1 MAKIVYNIVNK
12 FKLKTMKYLCNL
24 DQNIN
29 HEFKSEMSRMHNID
43 EHLIHLLMT
52 RGIDTQE
59 KLNKFLHPNLT
70 DLYDPF
76 LFEDMQAAVE
86 LIEKHIAQNSKI
98 LIFGDYDVD
107 GISASAILIKYF
119 NSVGANVTNF
129 MPNRY
134 EDGYGLTIK
143 TIDKIFVS
151 SKPDLVITVD
161 CGITGV
167 EETEYIKSQGVDIL
181 VTDHHE
187 RGEVLPNCLII
198 NPKVSETYPFKALC
212 GAGVAFKLVQALAG
226 ITIASEYLPICA
238 IATIADI
245 VELLDENRTIV
256 SLGLKNM
263 NKAPVGILKL
273 MKECGLNENCKASDI
288 AFKLAP
294 KINASGRMGSAET
307 SLELY
312 LEENQNNIKKLCN
325 KILEFNNQRQQLC
338 DKVYDDVK
346 RELKKSNIFRI
357 SAIVMSSPE
366 WDSGILGIV
375 SARIA
380 EEYHRP
386 TFLFSQIEDELTG
399 SCRSVNGVNVH
410 TLLSSMSHLLTK
422 FGGHPMA
429 AGLTFKV
436 EKFDEFVRLTNEYVE
451 ENLNKADFLPT
462 KSYDFEMDENEITLK
477 FVEDIDKLEPCGHMN
492 ARPIFNFKLKNAIV
506 SSLPRHPQHLVLSY
520 PNFSLLAFNSSDKY
534 FVVSGNTSCN
544 LLADLSI
551 DSFKNQKKVS
561 GIVKSID
568 YEDIYRPHDNEILQA
583 EYVKQIMYPMDGT
596 YSFNNYNRDQLIRLL
611 VDMEKN
617 VYGTLIV
624 ANDYNTYINFKAIY
638 DNNNIIKNRVLA
650 INDETGLNTIVLAP
664 TSFDSFNTFSRIIF
678 LDPVL
683 NMGYLSALQK
693 ETKST
698 IYLPNNQEL
707 HYSILNGISLDR
719 GEFGRYFRL
728 IQFAYDNKIN
738 GYYTFNFFKNI
749 LQKIKEKSSFSY
761 LQFFVCLQVFKELG
775 IVITN
780 ENDTEIG
787 AITNKKNPL
796 NASTFYNKLNTLKT
810 KNAHT

>member
-1 MAKIVYNIVNK
+1 MFYNKGKEKRIN
-12 FKLKTMKYLCNL
+12 TMKYVCNL
-24 DQNIN
+24 EQNIN
-29 HEFKSEMSRMHNID
+29 PEFVSKMSKLFNLD
-43 EHLIHLLMT
+43 EHLVNLLYS

-59 KLNKFLHPNLT
+59 KLNKFLQPSLT

-76 LFEDMQAAVE
+76 SFEDMSASVD
-86 LIEKHIAQNSKI
+86 LIEQHIAKNSKI

-119 NSVGANVTNF
+119 NSVGAKVSNF

-134 EDGYGLTIK
+134 EDGYGLTIA
-143 TIDKIFVS
+143 TINKIFAEN
-151 SKPDLVITVD
+151 KPDLVITVD

-167 EETEYIKSQGVDIL
+167 DEVEYIKSQGVDII

-187 RGEVLPNCLII
+187 RGEKLPNCLII

-226 ITIASEYLPICA
+226 ITIASEYIPIAA

-256 SLGLKNM
+256 YLGLKNLS
-263 NKAPVGILKL
+263 KAPVGIIKL
-273 MKECGLNENCKASDI
+273 MYECGLNENCKASDI

-312 LEENQNNIKKLCN
+312 MEENPSNIKKLCN
-325 KILEFNNQRQQLC
+325 KILNYNNQRQQLC
-338 DKVYDDVK
+338 DKVYNDVK
-346 RELKKSNIFRI
+346 SELKNSNIFRI

-366 WDSGILGIV
+366 WDNGILGIV

-386 TFLFSQIEDELTG
+386 TFLFSQVEDELIG

-429 AGLTFKV
+429 AGLTLKV
-436 EKFDEFVRLTNEYVE
+436 DKFDEFVRLTNEYVA
-451 ENLNKADFLPT
+451 ENLNKVDFLPT
-462 KSYDFEMDENEITLK
+462 KSYDFMLDENEITLK
-477 FVEDIDKLEPCGHMN
+477 LVEDIDKLEPCGHMN
-492 ARPIFNFKLKNAIV
+492 SRPIFNFKLKNAVV
-506 SSLPRHPQHLVLSY
+506 SSLPKHPQHLVLAY

-534 FVVSGNTSCN
+534 FVLSGNTSCN

-551 DSFKNQKKVS
+551 DNYKNTKKIS

-568 YEDIYRPHDNEILQA
+568 YEDIYRPQDNEILQA
-583 EYVKQIMYPMDGT
+583 EYVKQIIYPLDGT

-611 VDMEKN
+611 VDMDKN

-624 ANDYNTYINFKAIY
+624 AYDYNTYINFKAIY
-638 DNNNIIKNRVLA
+638 DSNNIIKNRVMN
-650 INDETGLNTIVLAP
+650 ISDETGLNTIVLAP
-664 TSFDSFNTFSRIIF
+664 TNFECFNTFSRIIF
-678 LDPVL
+678 LDPIL

-693 ETKST
+693 VTKST
-698 IYLPNNQEL
+698 IYLPHNQDL
-707 HYSILNGISLDR
+707 HCSILDNINLSR
-719 GEFGRYFRL
+719 TEFGRYFRL
-728 IQFAYDNKIN
+728 IQFAYENKIS
-738 GYYTFNFFKNI
+738 GYYTYNLFKNI
-749 LQKIKEKSSFSY
+749 LFKIKEKTNYSY

-775 IVITN
+775 IVVTN
-780 ENDTEIG
+780 EEDTEITQ
-787 AITNKKNPL
+787 ITSVKNPL
-796 NASTFYNKLNTLKT
+796 NASAFYNRLNTMKT
-810 KNAHT
+810 TKKN